1 MPKFTIYKSIVDYS
15 PKLVNKYQVSSAPSI
30 KLFVEG
36 EVVQTLFGMRSPDD
50 LYYTLKSYLKQEE
63 DYSSVW
69 GELLKDQ

>member
-1 MPKFTIYKSIVDYS
+1 LPKFTIYKSIVDYS
-15 PKLVNKYQVSSAPSI
+15 PKLVNKYQ
-30 KLFVEG
+30 
-36 EVVQTLFGMRSPDD
+36 VVQTLFGMRSPDD